1 MDWNGFILILSLRV
15 WRIWYGHIGLQ
26 HKLQLLND
34 KSMTPLINAINNGSC
49 ECFGDILTSDDY
61 NVAAMLIP
69 KFKLNYLQPSQC
81 ATMKDMLIWA
91 VQATIGEQEP
101 PPPLSSSCDPADD
114 SLFSFMSQTAAD
126 NTASTILTAEVDTY
140 LASNSTDTA
149 SLAAF
154 PHTAAAFRKYNAAPP
169 SSAAVER
176 LFSIV
181 RDKFWRPDSAKC
193 QTLCSNKQCF

>member
-1 MDWNGFILILSLRV
+1 MGI
-15 WRIWYGHIGLQ
+15 Q

-34 KSMTPLINAINNGSC
+34 KSMTALINAINNGSC

-61 NVAAMLIP
+61 NVATMLIP

-81 ATMKDMLIWA
+81 ATMEDLLIRT

-101 PPPLSSSCDPADD
+101 PPTHPLSSSCDPADD
-114 SLFSFMSQTAAD
+114 SLFSFMSQTAAY

-149 SLAAF
+149 SLAAI

-169 SSAAVER
+169 SSAAVKR

-181 RDKFWRPDSAKC
+181 
-193 QTLCSNKQCF
+193 